1 MEPEFQRILFRVLL
15 VGGAILVIGAG
26 ALLVA
31 FRAFAPAQA
40 GNRDFRPALLVAA
53 VLFFVFI
60 ACALLLRLSLVR

>member
-1 MEPEFQRILFRVLL
+1 MLL